1 MEYRSSEVKAGIF
14 IVVSMLIFIAFLVV
28 IGGMNAWDDKDIY
41 LARFKY
47 VGGIEKGSVVRY
59 AGLEVGRVIDLILP
73 AEQDT
78 RVELRMELM
87 KGTPIRTD
95 SRAFLTTIGLMGA
108 FYIEISA
115 GSDDAPLLKP
125 GSLVQSNDVAGF
137 AQMSGTMDAATA
149 EATELLRRINALL
162 DEENRKNISS
172 MIASLNEI
180 TSTSSED
187 MKSIAA
193 NLNHLT
199 QELDATVN
207 SVNRMLA
214 GNDSTISKSF
224 ASVQEML
231 EESKDMV
238 SKLNTTVDNLNST
251 FVGNSA
257 TYNEIMRN
265 LASLTQNL
273 DQFTQTIKEQ
283 PWSLVRKNHPP
294 ERELQ

>member
-1 MEYRSSEVKAGIF
+1 
-14 IVVSMLIFIAFLVV
+14 
-28 IGGMNAWDDKDIY
+28 
-41 LARFKY
+41 
-47 VGGIEKGSVVRY
+47 
-59 AGLEVGRVIDLILP
+59 
-73 AEQDT
+73 
-78 RVELRMELM
+78 
-87 KGTPIRTD
+87 
-95 SRAFLTTIGLMGA
+95 
-108 FYIEISA
+108 
-115 GSDDAPLLKP
+115 
-125 GSLVQSNDVAGF
+125 
-137 AQMSGTMDAATA
+137 
-149 EATELLRRINALL
+149 
-162 DEENRKNISS
+162 

-257 TYNEIMRN
+257 AYNEIMRN

>member
-1 MEYRSSEVKAGIF
+1 MEYRSSEIKAGIF
-14 IVVSMLIFIAFLVV
+14 IIVSVLIFIAFLVV
-28 IGGMNAWDDKDIY
+28 IGGMNAWDDKDVY

-59 AGLEVGRVIDLILP
+59 AGFEVGRVIDLMLP
-73 AEQDT
+73 PDQDT
-78 RVELRMELM
+78 RVELKLEVK
-87 KGTPIRTD
+87 KGTPIRVD
-95 SRAFLTTIGLMGA
+95 SRAFLTSIGLMGA

-115 GSDDAPLLKP
+115 GSDDAPRLKP
-125 GSLVQSNDVAGF
+125 GSLVRSDDVAGF

-162 DEENRKNISS
+162 NEENRKNISS
-172 MIASLNEI
+172 MIASASEL
-180 TSTSSED
+180 TTASSKD

-207 SVNRMLA
+207 SINRMLA
-214 GNDSTISKSF
+214 SNDSTISQSF
-224 ASVQEML
+224 ESIQVML
-231 EESKDMV
+231 AESKEMV
-238 SKLNTTVDNLNST
+238 SKLNMTVDNLNT
-251 FVGNSA
+251 ALVGNSA
-257 TYNEIMRN
+257 SYNEIMRN

-273 DQFTQTIKEQ
+273 DQFSQTIKEQ
-283 PWSLVRKNHPP
+283 PWSLVRKSHPP